1 MLFTS
6 GIGDDAGMRR
16 CPRPLLGF
24 CLFLPGAFAQA
35 GDAPPAFPGAEG
47 FGAVASG
54 GRGGQVH
61 YVTTLDPDP
70 SGTVPGSLNHA
81 LRQSGPR
88 YVLFKVSG
96 VIHGIAKIVH
106 GDVTIAG
113 QTSPGG
119 VIVRGLVCDGH
130 YERNDCDNLI
140 VRHLRLRPG
149 WNQALPPGGERLD
162 DGLRLDGIERFIFD
176 HVSIAHAVD
185 EAVQVS
191 WASQGTIQR
200 SLIAETVGDHADR
213 GGMLLNY
220 SHPEHPQDQLSILK
234 NLWYRIGGRLPE
246 ISCEASGYDDEPG
259 SAADCQARRLDLE
272 VANNH
277 YFDPGF
283 LLWYNRDVDQN
294 VALGPY
300 RLNLN
305 LVNNDMRVRDD
316 FPYGFALHDLLDVA
330 DNQLFVSG
338 NRLSRYPGLFDYA
351 LFYCCNDFPDA
362 APNTDLGTAQ
372 RLMVRHAHGDVDYIA
387 TPSLRDAL
395 LADSGAYPVDPMD
408 RRIRANVASGI
419 IDPTPHDTP
428 LANDAFALD
437 FSPAAPPPAP
447 LDGDQDGM
455 PDAFE
460 LLHAALGLNP
470 AVADHNGSALSVPLT
485 GIAGYTNLEVYLNL
499 LAEGRVAEAGSRLF
513 GDGFESH

>member
-1 MLFTS
+1 M
-6 GIGDDAGMRR
+6 GIAPGFSDDRGMRSLR
-16 CPRPLLGF
+16 FPVVSALLLAASSVEARGEV
-24 CLFLPGAFAQA
+24 
-35 GDAPPAFPGAEG
+35 PAFPGAEG
-47 FGAVASG
+47 FGAVATG
-54 GRGGQVH
+54 GRGGQVL

-70 SGTVPGSLNHA
+70 TGVVPGSLNHA

-96 VIHGIAKIVH
+96 VIHGIANLVH

-130 YERNDCDNLI
+130 YERNDCDNVI

-149 WNQALPPGGERLD
+149 WNLALPPGAERLD
-162 DGLRLDGIERFIFD
+162 DGLRLDGIARFIFD
-176 HVSIAHAVD
+176 HVSIAHAAD

-191 WASQGTIQR
+191 WATQGTIQR
-200 SLIAETVGDHADR
+200 SVIAETVGDHADR

-220 SHPEHPQDQLSILK
+220 SHPDHPQDRLSVIK

-246 ISCEASGYDDEPG
+246 ITCEASGYDGEPG
-259 SAADCQARRLDLE
+259 SAADCQTRTLHLE
-272 VANNH
+272 VSNNH

-283 LLWYNRDVDQN
+283 LVWYNRDVDQN
-294 VALGPY
+294 GALGPY
-300 RLNLN
+300 RQRLN
-305 LVNNDMRVRDD
+305 LVNNEMLVRTD

-338 NRLSRYPGLFDYA
+338 NRLSRYPTLIDYA
-351 LFYCCNDFPDA
+351 LFYCCNDFSDN
-362 APNTDLGTAQ
+362 APNTDLGVAT
-372 RLMVRHAHGDVDYIA
+372 RLVTRHPHAPVDYLA
-387 TPSLRDAL
+387 TPALRAAL
-395 LADSGAYPVDPMD
+395 LDDSGAHPVDPMD
-408 RRIRANVASGI
+408 RRIRANVASGV

-428 LANDAFALD
+428 LANDTYDLD
-437 FSPAAPPPAP
+437 FAPGSAP
-447 LDGDQDGM
+447 MAPIDGDADGM

-460 LLHAALGLNP
+460 IEHAAFGLDP
-470 AVADHNGSALSVPLT
+470 DLADHNGAALSLPLA
-485 GIAGYTNLEVYLNL
+485 GVAGYSNLEVYLNL
-499 LAEGRVAEAGSRLF
+499 RADALVVDAAARVF